1 MKTIRT
7 LLALLQN
14 TFYQHDFAQMN
25 NFTQFRRYARLCRYI
40 VGNNFIAVQILY
52 VSVCS
57 LLHLYLIYGLLISNL
72 YLFAKTTS
80 SISIS
85 YSFYQ
90 KIYTNSLYIQK
101 FFECINITQLKVPSK
116 YMIMNNDMIRKC
128 AETELIE
135 IGLLRL

>member
-1 MKTIRT
+1 M
-7 LLALLQN
+7 
-14 TFYQHDFAQMN
+14 
-25 NFTQFRRYARLCRYI
+25 
-40 VGNNFIAVQILY
+40 GNNFIAVQILY

-72 YLFAKTTS
+72 YLLAKTTS

-85 YSFYQ
+85 YSFYL
-90 KIYTNSLYIQK
+90 KYLHISNESILHSLW
-101 FFECINITQLKVPSK
+101 FPD
-116 YMIMNNDMIRKC
+116 YMIINNDMIRKY

>member
-25 NFTQFRRYARLCRYI
+25 NFTQLRRYARLCRYI

-72 YLFAKTTS
+72 YLLAKTTS

-85 YSFYQ
+85 YSFYL
-90 KIYTNSLYIQK
+90 KYLHISNESILHSLW
-101 FFECINITQLKVPSK
+101 FPD
-116 YMIMNNDMIRKC
+116 YMIINNDMIRKY